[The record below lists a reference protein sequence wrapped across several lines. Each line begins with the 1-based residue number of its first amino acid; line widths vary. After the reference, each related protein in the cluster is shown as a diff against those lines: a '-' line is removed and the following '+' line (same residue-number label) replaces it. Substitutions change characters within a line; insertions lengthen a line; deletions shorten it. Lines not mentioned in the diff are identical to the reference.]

1 MKLST
6 YISDLLYRYEC
17 VIVPDFG
24 GFVTNAQSA
33 IISSYSKTFYP
44 PHKLITYN
52 GHLKNNDGLL
62 ANYIASVDKMPFEHA
77 MNFIKFEVSQWR
89 EELEETD
96 LFLEGIGKLS
106 LDKNDAIIF
115 EPQTDTNYLTSAYG
129 LSSFIIPEIKRETY
143 IKQVEKLE
151 EKAPILISEHKKE
164 VPNYLKYAAIFV
176 IGLSV
181 LGFGGNA
188 FYKNYK
194 NKQQIIIAQKEQKQV
209 EDKIQKA
216 TFIVSE
222 VLPSVHLNVSLDK
235 KPYHVIAGAFRYPEN
250 AVRKVNQLKMK
261 GYKARI
267 LGINQWGLT
276 QVSFDS
282 YDNRADALNNL
293 YRLKKAESEE
303 VWLLVQDL

>member
-24 GFVTNAQSA
+24 GFVTNTQSA

-164 VPNYLKYAAIFV
+164 APNYLKYAAIFV

-222 VLPSVHLNVSLDK
+222 ALPSVHLNVSLDK

-250 AVRKVNQLKMK
+250 AVRKVNQLKK
-261 GYKARI
+261 SGYNARI

-282 YDNRADALNNL
+282 YDSREDAINNL
-293 YRLKKAESEE
+293 YRLKKTESED

>member
-24 GFVTNAQSA
+24 GFVTNNKSA
-33 IISSYSKTFYP
+33 IISSHSNTFYP

-52 GHLKNNDGLL
+52 AHLKNNDGLL

-77 MNFIKFEVSQWR
+77 MNFIKFEVNQWR
-89 EELEETD
+89 EELRDTD
-96 LFLEGIGKLS
+96 LFLEKIGKFS
-106 LDKNDAIIF
+106 LDNNNAIIF
-115 EPQTDTNYLTSAYG
+115 EPQSDVNYLTAAYG
-129 LSSFIIPEIKRETY
+129 LSALVSPEIKREIY
-143 IKQVEKLE
+143 IKQVEKRE
-151 EKAPILISEHKKE
+151 EKVPILVSEQAKE
-164 VPNYLKYAAIFV
+164 THNYLKYAAIFLL
-176 IGLSV
+176 GLSV
-181 LGFGGNA
+181 LGFGGNEI
-188 FYKNYK
+188 YKDYK
-194 NKQQIIIAQKEQKQV
+194 NKQQIIVAQKEQKQV
-209 EDKIQKA
+209 ETKIQQA

-222 VLPSVHLNVSLDK
+222 ALPSVSLIVSLDK

-250 AVRKVNQLKMK
+250 AVRKVNQLLKK

-267 LGINQWGLT
+267 LGVNQWGLT

-282 YDNRADALNNL
+282 YDSREDAINNL
-293 YRLKKAESEE
+293 YRLKKTESED